1 MLRGTRK
8 PWVERGKMGDVH
20 SKKSAAISL
29 TTGWVSGKLEGKRSL
44 PPTIPAQSLVV
55 YVPGS
60 QV

>member
-1 MLRGTRK
+1 MLRGTRESR
-8 PWVERGKMGDVH
+8 VNEAKMGDTL

-29 TTGWVSGKLEGKRSL
+29 IRGVSSELEGKNGL

-55 YVPGS
+55 CVPGS